1 MHIAF
6 VTETWPPQINGV
18 ALTVYALAQGMIA
31 RGHRVEVVRPG
42 TEAYEHGMEMVPA
55 RAIRM
60 PRYPG
65 LHVGLPQ
72 ALNLYTRWRARGPDV
87 VYIASEGPLGAS
99 AMRAARLLGI
109 PVITGFHTR
118 FDDYAAHYGV
128 GWLNPLVRAWLLRFH
143 RRAMVTLVPTRELV
157 EELRSDGVAHV
168 QRLRRGVDAALF
180 DPARRDMSLRASW
193 GAAKDAPVMLCVG
206 RVAAEKNLGL
216 AIQAFRILQARRPS
230 ARLVIVGDG
239 PQRPALAAA
248 SPDVHFVGARHGVE
262 LAAHYASA
270 DVFLFPS
277 LTETFGNV
285 VLEAM
290 ASGLPLVAFD
300 RAAAQEHVANGISG
314 LVVPGSDSRG
324 FIGSAYALGMD
335 SELRERMGFNARLA
349 AQRCTPEAVIAG
361 FEAVLH
367 SLLQE
372 LSLEHACSGAQA

>member
-42 TEAYEHGMEMVPA
+42 AGAREHGMEMVPA
-55 RAIRM
+55 RAVRM

-65 LHVGLPQ
+65 LNVGLPRT
-72 ALNLYTRWRARGPDV
+72 LNLYARWKARSPDA

-109 PVITGFHTR
+109 PVVTGFHTR

-143 RRAMVTLVPTRELV
+143 RRADVTLVPTRELV
-157 EELRSDGVAHV
+157 EELRNDGVFHA
-168 QRLRRGVDAALF
+168 QRLRRGVDADLF
-180 DPARRDMSLRASW
+180 NPGRRDMELRASW
-193 GAAKDAPVMLCVG
+193 GAAQDAPVMLCVG
-206 RVAAEKNLGL
+206 RVAAEKNLDL
-216 AIQAFRILQARRPS
+216 AIRAFRIVQARRPS
-230 ARLVIVGDG
+230 ARMVIVGDG
-239 PQRPALAAA
+239 PQRPALSAS
-248 SPDVHFVGARHGVE
+248 SPDVHFAGVRHGAE

-300 RAAAQEHVANGISG
+300 RAAAQEHAANGISG
-314 LVVPGSDSRG
+314 LVVPGSDARG
-324 FIGSAYALGMD
+324 FIGCAYALGMD
-335 SELRERMGFNARLA
+335 GELRERMGVNARLA
-349 AQRCTPEAVIAG
+349 AQRCTPDAVIANFEAVIRR
-361 FEAVLH
+361 
-367 SLLQE
+367 LLQE
-372 LSLEHACSGAQA
+372 PSLEHVCSGAQA